1 MSDSSRPPN
10 YSTMS
15 SECTNINLDS
25 IVVGSA
31 GESMVSTDAFTI
43 TLAND
48 TIDFNNIIM
57 SGHNSMN
64 STYNIGN
71 NDIITLDELNTVW
84 GSTNEFVD
92 SFPDWD
98 RVQNMCQ
105 KYPGLEIALR
115 NFQTI
120 YTLVKDD
127 FDNAKDQE

>member
-1 MSDSSRPPN
+1 MSDSSQLPN
-10 YSTMS
+10 YSNMS

-25 IVVGSA
+25 IVVGGA

-43 TLAND
+43 TLTND

-57 SGHNSMN
+57 SGYTSMN

-71 NDIITLDELNTVW
+71 NDTIILDGLNTVW
-84 GSTNEFVD
+84 SSTNEFVD